1 MKRAFWGACF
11 FLFLL
16 LPLCVLGEEKQ
27 ITITFLGDCTIGG
40 EDRLR
45 KLDDSFDGYF
55 RRYGADYFFEK
66 VQSVIAHDDLT
77 VANLE
82 GVISDIE
89 SGKVKGKTYNFRAPT
104 SYLPVLTGSSVECV
118 NVANNHSLD
127 YWDIGMHRTAR
138 ALDKAGIFWFGTNLV
153 YQKTWIYEKD
163 GIKIGFIGMESNYLH
178 QQKKVITRLL
188 NKLKK
193 AGCQVIVAS
202 VHGGREYDDLHD
214 VYQESKAHWLIDNG
228 CGLVICHHPHVP
240 QGIAVYKNATI
251 CFSLGNFV
259 FGGNAKIKRPHA
271 RYSAMFQF
279 TFSFDEKNRYLGHQ
293 LNLIPVFVSS
303 SAENNTY
310 QPYPVTGANAEAVMK
325 TIQADTKFKLNP
337 YVENVGAVQDF
348 VPAAKAK

>member
-1 MKRAFWGACF
+1 MKRAFFGACF
-11 FLFLL
+11 LLLVL

-27 ITITFLGDCTIGG
+27 ITVTFLGDCTIGG
-40 EDRLR
+40 EDWLR
-45 KLDDSFDGYF
+45 EREESFDGYL
-55 RRYGADYFFEK
+55 RAHGADYFFEK
-66 VQSVIAHDDLT
+66 VQPVIAHDDLT

-89 SGKVKGKTYNFRAPT
+89 SGRIEGKTYKFRAPS
-104 SYLPVLTGSSVECV
+104 SYLSVLTGSSVECV

-127 YWDIGMHRTAR
+127 YRDIGMRRTAR
-138 ALDKAGIFWFGTNLV
+138 ALDDAGIFWFGANIV
-153 YQKTWIYEKD
+153 YQKTWIYQKD
-163 GIKIGFIGMESNYLH
+163 GVKIGFIGMEANYLH

-188 NKLKK
+188 TKLQK

-202 VHGGREYDDLHD
+202 LHGGSEYYELHD
-214 VYQESKAHWLIDNG
+214 KGQESKAHWLINNG
-228 CGLVICHHPHVP
+228 CDLVLCHHPHVP
-240 QGIAVYKNATI
+240 QGIEVYKHATI
-251 CFSLGNFV
+251 CYSLGNFV
-259 FGGNAKIKRPHA
+259 FGGNAQIKRQRA

-303 SAENNTY
+303 SAEINTY
-310 QPYPVTGANAEAVMK
+310 QPYPVTGEDAETVMK

-348 VPAAKAK
+348 VPAAQKK